1 MLIANVSQDLPRIQS
16 FMLSSCFVIHPSN
29 WLCPVRSHFQAWVM
43 LSVNKLIGE
52 SFEQSSLSESSGLSL
67 RQAVFLPITHEGEEV
82 QPTLDDAFPAFHFVC

>member
-1 MLIANVSQDLPRIQS
+1 
-16 FMLSSCFVIHPSN
+16 
-29 WLCPVRSHFQAWVM
+29 M